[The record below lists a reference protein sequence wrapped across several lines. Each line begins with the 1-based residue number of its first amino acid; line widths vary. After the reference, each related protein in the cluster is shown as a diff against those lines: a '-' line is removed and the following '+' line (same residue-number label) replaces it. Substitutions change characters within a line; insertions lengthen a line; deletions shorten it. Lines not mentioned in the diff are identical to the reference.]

1 MKKEK
6 TTHMYHF
13 KMLFILIATSFLGSC
28 QGTHEPN
35 FDVESTEVEQA
46 PEEEKIQEVTPEKQN
61 PSDVYIDYIVQIQT
75 MITSTASYAKLS
87 ANFETGFSLLSSP
100 HSKFDGAS
108 EQSNV
113 YVYTLHEYMDS
124 EETPLVW
131 YIFDPIKGQ
140 LFERINKD
148 DKQLMLEV
156 DQSLLDEFMK
166 IYEKSVKN

>member
-1 MKKEK
+1 MKKENS
-6 TTHMYHF
+6 THIAYS
-13 KMLFILIATSFLGSC
+13 KKLFILLTFSFLLSC
-28 QGTHEPN
+28 QGTNEPN
-35 FDVESTEVEQA
+35 TDIESSEVLQA
-46 PEEEKIQEVTPEKQN
+46 QEEEKIEEITPERE
-61 PSDVYIDYIVQIQT
+61 SSSEVYIDYIVQIQT

-87 ANFETGFSLLSSP
+87 ANFETGFSLVSSP

-113 YVYTLHEYMDS
+113 YEYTVHEYMDS

-140 LFERINKD
+140 LFERTNKD

-156 DQSLLDEFMK
+156 DQGLVDEFMRN
-166 IYEKSVKN
+166 YER